1 MKSIGLL
8 SFLLISY
15 SGFNNVYSQTDKKMT
30 REEYIAEYKDLAI
43 KEMERTGVPASITL
57 AQGILESGNGNSRL
71 AVKAN
76 NHFGI
81 KCHDWN
87 GRKIRHDDD
96 LKRECFRKYKS
107 VSQSYKDHSDFLVEK
122 QRYSSL
128 FSLDPIDYKGW
139 AEGLK
144 KAGYATSRNYD
155 EALVRIIEENQ
166 LYAYDQGVDIPETA
180 VQHLASADNSDITP
194 EQARILERNRI
205 KYIIAEEGDSYNSL
219 TEEFDLLPW
228 ELKKYNELGEVAEID
243 SGQILYL
250 QPKRKKAEA
259 GNKTHTVEEG
269 ESMHSI
275 SQRYGIKLSQLYKK
289 NLMEEGSQPEAG
301 QVLQLRKGLKGS
313 KSQFE
318 LSLKDDQQTEDND
331 EIEFEFDPEDE

>member
-128 FSLDPIDYKGW
+128 FSLNPTDYKGW